1 MQDFLR
7 DFLPAYEMTLDE
19 LVSRLDATMP
29 EGLHILSA
37 ALPVK
42 KAGEVT
48 SAVYR
53 LSLGCPPAT
62 VEALLAQPSVTAIKR
77 TKKKELVP
85 VELKPILEAANNRL
99 TETEDGT
106 AWELTLPCGSELS
119 VNPSLVIAALR
130 EAAGENVPCA
140 VCRLRVLDRD
150 GNEFA

>member
-1 MQDFLR
+1 MKKFLY
-7 DFLPAYEMTLDE
+7 LLC
-19 LVSRLDATMP
+19 
-29 EGLHILSA
+29 A
-37 ALPVK
+37 ALLLMPLLCACDSAEPGITPVNESYK
-42 KAGEVT
+42 FTPT
-48 SAVYR
+48 SDTVYTP
-53 LSLGCPPAT
+53 SL
-62 VEALLAQPSVTAIKR
+62 VVDWSFKYNIS
-77 TKKKELVP
+77 
-85 VELKPILEAANNRL
+85 